1 MKRRKVTKA
10 KAKDADD
17 EDAPAA
23 KKPRK
28 AAAPRKKACTLDP
41 DAPPTPPRVV
51 SPWKVGAHVSAAG
64 GVHNAVLNASKIGAN
79 AFALFLKSQRKWT
92 SPALSPL
99 VIDQFKKLVI
109 EHGFDPKKDVLPH
122 GSYLINLGNPDPE
135 KRAKSMECF
144 VDDLKRCGEVGVRL
158 YNFHP
163 GSSVGHPSAVA
174 IQHIIDSLNEA
185 HKLTPDSDVVT
196 VLENM
201 AGAGNVIGGRFEDIG
216 EIVRGVERKDRVGV
230 CLDTCHMY
238 AAGYDIRTKQGWDDM
253 LAGFDKHIGL
263 KYLVAMHLNDSKEG
277 LGSKKDRHENIGL
290 GHIGLAAFYHIVNDT
305 RTQGIP
311 LILETPTGEREE
323 VWETEIRVLN
333 ELSRMSVVDGA
344 DGVEGVGVT
353 GGVDGTKGAEGEED
367 VDMQLLET
375 NVEKIRGVAKVGGNE
390 GKKVKPTAKG
400 KGKKTA
406 KDVGEDEDEGDDD
419 AQEELGKS
427 GKAESG
433 VRSAKR
439 SGGVK
444 KEKEVKAKGKPR
456 RVKKEK
462 EEGAACASH
471 GEEE

>member
-64 GVHNAVLNASKIGAN
+64 GVHNAVLNASKIGYAGSLALRFVLLLTSSFFDRAN

-158 YNFHP
+158 YNFQYVLFTLPRSFRLANSSRSP

-230 CLDTCHMY
+230 CLDTCEWCFLFDSRRWGLLVVFVWAGHMY
-238 AAGYDIRTKQGWDDM
+238 AAVRTSCKQG
-253 LAGFDKHIGL
+253 A
-263 KYLVAMHLNDSKEG
+263 
-277 LGSKKDRHENIGL
+277 
-290 GHIGLAAFYHIVNDT
+290 
-305 RTQGIP
+305 IP
-311 LILETPTGEREE
+311 
-323 VWETEIRVLN
+323 
-333 ELSRMSVVDGA
+333 
-344 DGVEGVGVT
+344 
-353 GGVDGTKGAEGEED
+353 
-367 VDMQLLET
+367 
-375 NVEKIRGVAKVGGNE
+375 
-390 GKKVKPTAKG
+390 
-400 KGKKTA
+400 
-406 KDVGEDEDEGDDD
+406 
-419 AQEELGKS
+419 
-427 GKAESG
+427 
-433 VRSAKR
+433 
-439 SGGVK
+439 
-444 KEKEVKAKGKPR
+444 
-456 RVKKEK
+456 
-462 EEGAACASH
+462 C
-471 GEEE
+471 